1 MVHRLSKFAEKSDEL
16 NNLSESMAFLVLVK
30 RAIFFLERTIS
41 SMNDIVML
49 NTLQL
54 NNATME

>member
-41 SMNDIVML
+41 SMNG
-49 NTLQL
+49 QL
-54 NNATME
+54 GVNLISI